1 MSKSVQEFNISVA
14 QIFELLSG
22 LKCMDVGNRGANG
35 NTRTHLYRV
44 GRQSSYPEEA
54 KLKE

>member
-22 LKCMDVGNRGANG
+22 LKRMDVGNRGANG
-35 NTRTHLYRV
+35 NTHTHLYRV
-44 GRQSSYPEEA
+44 GTQSSYPEEA